1 MGLLNVYQMRTMR
14 PYINYRFKCN
24 IWPFDG
30 GFVNSNPYY
39 EYTIKKVKLPTFK
52 LNTENKIS
60 FGNTA
65 FVIPIIDFGD
75 TSLDITFEEDDVM
88 NVFELLCG
96 FYGKDTYKSAKM
108 QLICVKI
115 DQFDETMINLVDSK
129 LYLCRMKEFSQP
141 SFNNNGRGAPVEI
154 TASFNVVYIYQGDAS
169 ESGFDYNYKS
179 DSITRPEDENEK
191 YFEEEMKKQSKTAE
205 ELYKKK
211 EEKQKQ
217 IMLKYVQAGYEKYK
231 PKALEKLKE
240 KKTEESKK
248 IISENTD
255 LLKTYASGYSILKD
269 GVDYSKSDAKY
280 AGNDLLLFSEMFNV
294 DLSDGVDDN
303 ERTRIKE
310 GIASTRKNFVKRLK
324 DEGKSDAEIKEFFE
338 NDTGIFV
345 NKVLSNEAAEN
356 IVNIAVAYSQ
366 AQQNIDL
373 LNNTE
378 NAVDLEANLKT
389 IYGNNFDDVLLREEM
404 NLDLEA
410 SKTPDLGHTAPGKQ
424 LEATGAYGVENITKE
439 KLMGVAKAEFLGTNK
454 AGRPEGPV
462 DLAYMNY
469 HDGGAQKGNFGMGNT
484 QKYLENIGL
493 GSEKFTLIN
502 TTNKKTYT
510 GTLQELTDVM
520 KSAGDCANSTASVWR
535 LDEKSAKRI
544 EQVSMGH
551 VADAMMKSIDPEIL
565 GAMDYVTLGGVAHIE
580 YGSGGSLTRLGS
592 YLNEHK
598 KEVIEELKR
607 NNGQFSDEFVNE
619 MMKDRRVRNSLY
631 VEWTVKEGVHKGER
645 NYADRRG
652 RLTGK
657 YGYGHG
663 HL

>member
-1 MGLLNVYQMRTMR
+1 MRRMR

-65 FVIPIIDFGD
+65 FVIPVIDFGN

-88 NVFELLCG
+88 NVFELLAG
-96 FYGKDTYKSAKM
+96 FFGNCVYDSTKM
-108 QLICVKI
+108 KLVCVKI
-115 DQFDETMINLVDSK
+115 DQFDETMLNLVDSK
-129 LYLCRMKEFSQP
+129 IYLCRLREFSQP
-141 SFNNNGRGAPVEI
+141 NFNNNGRGAPVEI

-179 DSITRPEDENEK
+179 DSITRSEDDNEK

-205 ELYKKK
+205 EVYKKK
-211 EEKQKQ
+211 EEEQKQ
-217 IMLKYVQAGYEKYK
+217 RMLKYLQSDYDKYK
-231 PKALEKLKE
+231 RKALEKLKE
-240 KKTEESKK
+240 KKIEESKK
-248 IISENTD
+248 ILSEGSD
-255 LLKTYASGYSILKD
+255 LLKTFAS
-269 GVDYSKSDAKY
+269 DYSVLRDGFDLSKADNKY

-303 ERTRIKE
+303 ERARIKE
-310 GIASTRKNFVKRLK
+310 RIASTRKNYTKRLK
-324 DEGKSDAEIKEFFE
+324 EEGKTDAEIKEFYE
-338 NDTGIFV
+338 SDTGKFV
-345 NKVLSNEAAEN
+345 TKFFSDEVAEN
-356 IVNIAVAYSQ
+356 IVNTAVAYGQ

-373 LNNTE
+373 LNNTQ
-378 NAVDLEANLKT
+378 NAVDLETNLKT
-389 IYGNNFDDVLLREEM
+389 IYGDKFDDELLREEM
-404 NLDLEA
+404 NLDLKA
-410 SKTPDLGHTAPGKQ
+410 SKSPDLSHISQGKQ

-462 DLAYMNY
+462 DLVYMNY

-493 GSEKFTLIN
+493 GSEKFTMIN
-502 TTNKKTYT
+502 TTTKQTYT

-520 KSAGDCANSTASVWR
+520 KNAGDCANSTASVWK
-535 LDEKSAKRI
+535 LDEKSAKQI

-551 VADAMMKSIDPEIL
+551 VADAMMTSIDPEIL

-580 YGSGGSLTRLGS
+580 YGSGGSLRRLGS

-598 KEVIEELKR
+598 EEVIEELKR

-663 HL
+663 TL